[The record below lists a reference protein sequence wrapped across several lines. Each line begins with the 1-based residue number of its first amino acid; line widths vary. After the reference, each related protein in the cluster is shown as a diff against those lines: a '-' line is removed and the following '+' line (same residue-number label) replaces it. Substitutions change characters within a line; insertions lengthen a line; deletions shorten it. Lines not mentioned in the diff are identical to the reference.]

1 MREFRNTAAAAAIAV
16 MAATTVLGGCSK
28 SDSQE
33 TTAAETSAG
42 ETEAETLSED
52 AQAIADL
59 DPQKPD
65 DMGTVKLGDISSL
78 TVKAPEAQV
87 IDDETVNDMITYYLT
102 MGGEK
107 EEVDEPAEDG
117 YTANIDFVGKIDGEE
132 FDGGSAEGYDLTI
145 GSGSFI
151 DGFESG
157 LVGHKAGEEV
167 TLDLT
172 FPDDYSN
179 ADLAGKPVEFDV
191 KINSISR
198 DLDYN
203 DLNDERAD
211 QYSGGQY
218 KTADEYRAAVREYL
232 EKSALAESKNTLYN
246 NCINAIVAASDTEPS
261 EAAIGWAVDVY
272 TQYSDQMYKSYGSMM
287 GLSGLA
293 DYLAQTGTSYADYR
307 ENMKD
312 DAKVLAE
319 QTAVVDAIAKE
330 QGFEYND
337 ETYMDYLTDM
347 GYEDQ
352 ADAVKEANTDAA
364 LQQTVVQFLVGRYIS
379 ENATVEYV
387 PYEQYEEEL
396 AAETEAA
403 DNSAA
408 AETAD
413 ASAETESES
422 AAQ

>member
-1 MREFRNTAAAAAIAV
+1 MRKFRNTAAAAAIAV

-65 DMGTVKLGDISSL
+65 DMGTVTLGDISSL
-78 TVKAPEAQV
+78 TIKAPEAQI

-107 EEVDEPAEDG
+107 EEIDEPAEDG

-179 ADLAGKPVEFDV
+179 ADLAGKPVQFDV

-287 GLSGLA
+287 GLTGLA

-387 PYEQYEEEL
+387 PYDQYEEEL
-396 AAETEAA
+396 AAETETA

-408 AETAD
+408 AETEAE
-413 ASAETESES
+413 SETEFES

>member
-1 MREFRNTAAAAAIAV
+1 MRKFKNTAAAAAIAAL
-16 MAATTVLGGCSK
+16 AATTILGGCSK
-28 SDSQE
+28 SDSTE
-33 TTAAETSAG
+33 TTAAETTA
-42 ETEAETLSED
+42 ETDAETLSED

-65 DMGTVKLGDISSL
+65 DMGTVTLGDIASL
-78 TVKAPEAQV
+78 DIKAPEAQI
-87 IDDETVNDMITYYLT
+87 IDEDTVNDTITYYLT
-102 MGGEK
+102 MGGETV
-107 EEVDEPAEDG
+107 EIDEPAEDG

-132 FDGGSAEGYDLTI
+132 FDGGSAEGYDLRI

-198 DLDYN
+198 ALDYN
-203 DLNDERAD
+203 DLTDDRANE
-211 QYSGGQY
+211 YSGGQY
-218 KTADEYRAAVREYL
+218 KTADEYRAGIREYL
-232 EKSALAESKNTLYN
+232 EKSAAAEAKNTLYN
-246 NCINAIVAASDTEPS
+246 NCVTALVAASDAEPS
-261 EAAIGWAVDVY
+261 EAAIGWAIDVY

-287 GLSGLA
+287 GLTGLA
-293 DYLAQTGTSYADYR
+293 DYLTQTGTSYADYR

-312 DAKVLAE
+312 DAKLLAE
-319 QTAVVDAIAKE
+319 QTAVVDAVAKE

-337 ETYMDYLTDM
+337 DTFTEYLKDM

-352 ADAVKEANTDAA
+352 ADAVKESNTDAA
-364 LQQTVVQFLVGRYIS
+364 LVVQFLVGRYIAA
-379 ENATVEYV
+379 NANVEYLS
-387 PYEQYEEEL
+387 YDEYQDQEASDL
-396 AAETEAA
+396 A
-403 DNSAA
+403 AA
-408 AETAD
+408 AETSAAAD
-413 ASAETESES
+413 ETTAESEAESES

>member
-1 MREFRNTAAAAAIAV
+1 MRKFRNTAAAAAIAV

-28 SDSQE
+28 SDSRE

-65 DMGTVKLGDISSL
+65 DMGTVTLGDISSL
-78 TVKAPEAQV
+78 TVKAPEAQI
-87 IDDETVNDMITYYLT
+87 IDEETVNDMITYYLT

-107 EEVDEPAEDG
+107 TEIDEPAEDG

-179 ADLAGKPVEFDV
+179 ADLAGKPVQFDV

-203 DLNDERAD
+203 DLTDERAD
-211 QYSGGQY
+211 QYSGGEY

-246 NCINAIVAASDTEPS
+246 NCINAIVAASDVEPS
-261 EAAIGWAVDVY
+261 EAAVGWAVDVY

-287 GLSGLA
+287 GLTGLA

-337 ETYMDYLTDM
+337 DTYMQYLTDM

-364 LQQTVVQFLVGRYIS
+364 LRQTVVQFLVGRYIS
-379 ENATVEYV
+379 ENAAVEYV
-387 PYEQYEEEL
+387 PYDQYEEET
-396 AAETEAA
+396 AAETQAADTSADAETEAE
-403 DNSAA
+403 S
-408 AETAD
+408 
-413 ASAETESES
+413 ESES